1 MSFHSLNR
9 LREPVFIL
17 LFVIGGVSF
26 PALAQNRSTSIPIT
40 LTLTIP
46 SSLKVRDQ
54 RIPRSTPRKKEEP
67 LHDTFLLF
75 LDTLLTKKQ
84 ALYIQTQVIGETQSH
99 PSFPSRGYISLKRL
113 ALDSYAF
120 GFLPR
125 TISEGVAMTV
135 LIDAADNQSIPSLL
149 LAETAC
155 RRSNETCVL
164 SVSFAVF

>member
-1 MSFHSLNR
+1 MSFHSLIR
-9 LREPVFIL
+9 LREPVFIV

-26 PALAQNRSTSIPIT
+26 PALAQSQSSAT
-40 LTLTIP
+40 LTLSMTIP
-46 SSLKVRDQ
+46 SSVGVRHQ
-54 RIPRSTPRKKEEP
+54 RIPRITPRKKTEP
-67 LHDTFLLF
+67 LHETFLLS

-84 ALYIQTQVIGETQSH
+84 ALYIQTRVIGETRSH

-113 ALDSYAF
+113 TLNSYAF
-120 GFLPR
+120 GFLPQ

-149 LAETAC
+149 LAEAAC

-164 SVSFAVF
+164 RVSFAVF

>member
-9 LREPVFIL
+9 LREPVFIV

-26 PALAQNRSTSIPIT
+26 PALAQSQSSAISIN
-40 LTLTIP
+40 LSMTIP
-46 SSLKVRDQ
+46 SSVKVSGQ
-54 RIPRSTPRKKEEP
+54 RIPRITPRKKTEP
-67 LHDTFLLF
+67 LHETFLLS

-149 LAETAC
+149 LVETAC

-164 SVSFAVF
+164 RVSFAVF